1 MRRLRLLLLNEL
13 KLIRTTIPFHAVG
26 IFQPTLMFTLMS
38 FILVMPTFDMRVV
51 QPATPLEHELVA
63 AMNEV
68 GSPIGEKY
76 IEPILVETDSPGE
89 LAVGQV
95 ISVETVAGE
104 STAVQRFGLIDS
116 NIVKNFRNRLTAA
129 ALSLW
134 NESLDGYAVT
144 IEQRPWLPR
153 DIPYGVFFGMA
164 MLPLA
169 AFLGASLAGGALM
182 AQEFEFDTI
191 TEFRLSPIPMCFV
204 VGTRLLRLSLTGL
217 LSAVVL
223 MVAIGLLG
231 GVWPSSLLGALAIL
245 LGMALLGACLG
256 MIAGLL
262 LQSTLPSF
270 LMSLVTTFFTWIM
283 GSAFGLAAGFGGVYE
298 AVSRWMPNTHAVELL
313 FPLYYRVGIGASQPA
328 ILFLSTACFLM
339 VILTAVIYRQKVLM
353 RKR

>member
-1 MRRLRLLLLNEL
+1 
-13 KLIRTTIPFHAVG
+13 
-26 IFQPTLMFTLMS
+26 
-38 FILVMPTFDMRVV
+38 
-51 QPATPLEHELVA
+51 
-63 AMNEV
+63 
-68 GSPIGEKY
+68 
-76 IEPILVETDSPGE
+76 
-89 LAVGQV
+89 
-95 ISVETVAGE
+95 
-104 STAVQRFGLIDS
+104 VQRFGLIDS

-144 IEQRPWLPR
+144 IEQRPWLPQ

-231 GVWPSSLLGALAIL
+231 GVWPSSLLGALVIQ

-270 LMSLVTTFFTWIM
+270 LMCLVTTFFTWIM
-283 GSAFGLAAGFGGVYE
+283 GSAFGLAAGFGGGYE
-298 AVSRWMPNTHAVELL
+298 AVSRWMPNTYAVELL
-313 FPLYYRVGIGASQPA
+313 FPLYYRVGIGASRPA
-328 ILFLSTACFLM
+328 ILFISTACIVM
-339 VILTAVIYRQKVLM
+339 ILLTTVIYRQKVLM
-353 RKR
+353 RQR